1 MYRIKAFFKLGSPER
16 CRNEVLR
23 SLGGMDLSERADM
36 IRALVP
42 AVISFQ
48 IPVKLG
54 VKLVAQTAA
63 LFWSL
68 DHVFC
73 NFEAGNA
80 LSQFQLSNSR
90 AGIDIILALF
100 ILHWLVAVESV
111 GLESITDEETKVYK
125 LLSDLLIEANPEQL
139 SDPRPL
145 SQRFLTVKAYQYKGG
160 VQVWGGKTP
169 SSGRLIFSDD
179 AIEQTL

>member
-1 MYRIKAFFKLGSPER
+1 MSPLVAWSLLIQSPAHLSTAALLIARIKAFFKLGSEDR
-16 CRNEVLR
+16 CRNEVIQN
-23 SLGGMDLSERADM
+23 LGAMDPSKRADM

-73 NFEAGNA
+73 NFEAGTVS
-80 LSQFQLSNSR
+80 LQVPHVQL
-90 AGIDIILALF
+90 
-100 ILHWLVAVESV
+100 
-111 GLESITDEETKVYK
+111 
-125 LLSDLLIEANPEQL
+125 
-139 SDPRPL
+139 
-145 SQRFLTVKAYQYKGG
+145 
-160 VQVWGGKTP
+160 
-169 SSGRLIFSDD
+169 
-179 AIEQTL
+179 